1 MSSNNIYIRKAI
13 QEDLDAVMQIIK
25 SCTEDMISKK
35 IYQWN
40 DKYPNRETFFND
52 IENEDLL
59 LHVEGNQLLIKWMT
73 FTVQL
78 IGLLQPKKI
87 FMFID

>member
-1 MSSNNIYIRKAI
+1 
-13 QEDLDAVMQIIK
+13 
-25 SCTEDMISKK
+25 MISKK

-59 LHVEGNQLLIKWMT
+59 LLVEGNQLLGCVSVTNKMDDFYST
-73 FTVQL
+73 M